1 MDGLGDEG
9 QLLVDDAARAHVGVA
24 NLGVSHLAIGQTD
37 SHAGSI
43 NGSHRVLCHQSI
55 QMGGLGSHH
64 GVAKGLVRH
73 PAEAIHDAQKNRFL
87 CHKIESPLNLSRVAG
102 KAKRP
107 ACGCSLRVHNTRAAA
122 VKTDQRPAQ
131 R

>member
-1 MDGLGDEG
+1 
-9 QLLVDDAARAHVGVA
+9 
-24 NLGVSHLAIGQTD
+24 
-37 SHAGSI
+37 
-43 NGSHRVLCHQSI
+43 
-55 QMGGLGSHH
+55 MGGLGSHH

-87 CHKIESPLNLSRVAG
+87 CNKIESPLNLSRVAG

-122 VKTDQRPAQ
+122 VKTNQRPAQ